1 MIKPTVKA
9 TAYGLNSFRFKSAD
23 DWNKLKK
30 GHLLYTNI
38 TAETFCW
45 EKYAKSL
52 WCLCLMKHKV

>member
-30 GHLLYTNI
+30 GHLL
-38 TAETFCW
+38 
-45 EKYAKSL
+45 
-52 WCLCLMKHKV
+52 